1 MNEFTNNG
9 HHTMRYAGLSS
20 DYHEFLC
27 DACGR
32 HVLIHSNPS
41 SAEEGE
47 KTLLILKRGDLSAS
61 HSGGI
66 GGLIINGV
74 EVEKGHSVNGSEE
87 QFELSDEWKCWL
99 EDILDDAE

>member
-1 MNEFTNNG
+1 MNELRNNG
-9 HHTMRYAGLSS
+9 HHTMRYAGLRS

-32 HVLIHSNPS
+32 HLLIHSNPS
-41 SAEEGE
+41 DAGEGE
-47 KTLLILKRGDLSAS
+47 NTFVILNRGDFWAS

-74 EVEKGHSVNGSEE
+74 DVQKGHSVDGDEE
-87 QFELSDEWKCWL
+87 QAELSDEWKGWL
-99 EDILDDAE
+99 DEILDDVE